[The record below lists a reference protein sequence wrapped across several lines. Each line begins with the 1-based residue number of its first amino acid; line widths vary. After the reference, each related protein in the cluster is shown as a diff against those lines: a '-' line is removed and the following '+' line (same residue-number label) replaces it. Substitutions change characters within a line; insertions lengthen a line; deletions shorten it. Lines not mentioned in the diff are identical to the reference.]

1 MRHILLLGCFSVLE
15 MARGEYEKRRGQDTG
30 PDADV
35 EGYQLTNV
43 ASGQVHWQRKEDVDR
58 SSAQLPDNFADYR
71 PEDRP
76 WLAERALHSQRIVEL
91 TAELANRKLHYQQ
104 NGTTDTFAQN
114 FIEPHIEAL
123 RQRVAE
129 LTDAIRCID

>member
-1 MRHILLLGCFSVLE
+1 MRHILLLGCFSAVS
-15 MARGEYEKRRGQDTG
+15 MVKSDWDQKNGFAVGTDSS
-30 PDADV
+30 D
-35 EGYQLTNV
+35 EGYELTNV
-43 ASGQVHWQRKEDVDR
+43 ASGRKQWLPKDEVDR
-58 SSAQLPDNFADYR
+58 SSAMLPDNFADYR

-129 LTDAIRCID
+129 LTAAMRCID

>member
-1 MRHILLLGCFSVLE
+1 MKYILMLGCFSAVP
-15 MARGEYEKRRGQDTG
+15 MVKSDWDQKNGFIT
-30 PDADV
+30 DADAAV
-35 EGYQLTNV
+35 EGYELTNV
-43 ASGQVHWQRKEDVDR
+43 ATGRRQWLPQQEVDGT
-58 SSAQLPDNFADYR
+58 STALPDNFIDHR

-76 WLAERALHSQRIVEL
+76 WIAERALHAQRIQEL
-91 TAELANRKLHYQQ
+91 EAEMARRKLHYQQ